1 MLLLNTVASQ
11 IRYDALSAL
20 KPKQQKL
27 NAYLVKTM
35 GKTAQI
41 LIDLTAF
48 RKVIK
53 INRKTVLKMLTV
65 ANSN

>member
-53 INRKTVLKMLTV
+53 INRKTILKMLTV